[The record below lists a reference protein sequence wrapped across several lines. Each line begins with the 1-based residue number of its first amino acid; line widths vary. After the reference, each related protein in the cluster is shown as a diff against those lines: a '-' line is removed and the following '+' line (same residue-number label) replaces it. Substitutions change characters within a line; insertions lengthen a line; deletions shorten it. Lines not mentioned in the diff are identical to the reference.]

1 MADPLA
7 LLLDPLHYQF
17 MARGLV
23 MAALIGAAGGLVGTV
38 LVLRRMALMADSFG
52 HALLPGIGLAWLIAG
67 PSTAGMLAGA
77 GLAGLLTALVS
88 GLASRLTRLSEDT
101 AFGVFFVIFMA
112 AGVGILSRTAAP
124 VDLLHLLFGDI
135 LAVTRGDLMLSAGVF
150 TATVLS
156 LAVGWRWLALECFD
170 RGFFRAAGGPSLPT
184 HLAILTLTVLNLVSA
199 LQAVGIVLCLAVF
212 ILPAA
217 TAYLWCERFGAM
229 LFLSAGLGVLGGV
242 GGMYLGYHLSLP
254 SGPAIAGT
262 LGCLFLLSALL
273 SPRHGLLGHL
283 LRGHQHLD
291 ETGGRDCALPP
302 PPATPSAQG

>member
-7 LLLDPLHYQF
+7 LLLDPLGYQF

-52 HALLPGIGLAWLIAG
+52 HALLPGIGLAWLVAG
-67 PSTAGMLAGA
+67 PSTAAMLAGA

-112 AGVGILSRTAAP
+112 VGVGILSRTAAP

-135 LAVTRGDLMLSAGVF
+135 LAVTRGDLMMGAGVF
-150 TATVLS
+150 TVTVLA
-156 LAVGWRWLALECFD
+156 LAAGWRWLALECFD
-170 RGFFRAAGGPSLPT
+170 RSFFRAAGGPSMAT
-184 HLAILTLTVLNLVSA
+184 HLAILGLTVLNLVSV

-217 TAYLWCERFGAM
+217 TAYLWCERFGHM
-229 LFLSAGLGVLGGV
+229 LLVSACVGAVGGV

-262 LGCLFLLSALL
+262 LGALFLLSAAA
-273 SPRHGLLGHL
+273 SPRHGLLARL
-283 LRGHQHLD
+283 LGGHQHLD
-291 ETGGRDCALPP
+291 ESGRADCAVPP
-302 PPATPSAQG
+302 PSTREP